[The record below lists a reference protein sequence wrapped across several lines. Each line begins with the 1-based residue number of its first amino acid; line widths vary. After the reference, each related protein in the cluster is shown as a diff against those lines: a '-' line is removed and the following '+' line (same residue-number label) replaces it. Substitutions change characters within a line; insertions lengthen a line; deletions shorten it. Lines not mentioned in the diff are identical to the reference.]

1 MKTARS
7 GYVHIYVVAL
17 AAMVAVA
24 VAWHAVH
31 LRLAWQ
37 QREAVERIRAL
48 GGVVVYEYT
57 LDEQNRP
64 LTKTDPFLSTWV
76 CRALGEDYFY
86 GVKGVVLVSDIATD
100 EDIKRMES
108 LSRLSFLVLC
118 TNSVTDTGAMY
129 IGNITTLRYL
139 VVSGYRITP
148 DCITLL
154 RAQLPHC
161 VLDSDY

>member
-1 MKTARS
+1 MKKPRS
-7 GYVHIYVVAL
+7 GSVLVFVVAL
-17 AAMVAVA
+17 AAMAALVIASHV
-24 VAWHAVH
+24 VRF
-31 LRLAWQ
+31 RLATQ

-48 GGVVVYEYT
+48 GGVVVYEYM

-64 LTKTDPFLSTWV
+64 RTKADPFLSTWV

-108 LSRLSFLVLC
+108 LSRLTFLVVC
-118 TNSVTDTGAMY
+118 ANSVTDTGAMH
-129 IGNITTLRYL
+129 IGKITTLRYL
-139 VVSGYRITP
+139 VVSGHRITP